1 MNTLPHRPPHI
12 DAGPWLNY
20 KESPSPQH
28 PNWIDSESSATTH
41 INTTLEAPSKPV
53 LETADETVLGEEI
66 SKRLEALYMERL
78 DHNLKK
84 GVWTTFKFLFATL
97 LTSHVRRGFSIQAA
111 QTTGHLAVRLLC
123 VELSLSPTTA
133 YDHLAKLKA
142 AGLLDFRSFKT
153 AAPQDWVMPERG
165 RGSGELRKQLRQ
177 PVLNT
182 GTLVAIRLLP
192 GFLKP
197 VRLRK
202 DDFEVSPR
210 DLHSDLLTGNT
221 VRNYTESLST
231 EQVNEYKARKARWK
245 DTGHI
250 YLPQGW
256 SVDIA
261 VLVDFTLP
269 AEWLGKAPLFV
280 SVQFS
285 SKVPEA
291 SSLRGKLLPEDMFS
305 LPNLPPSVAR
315 EWIDAIGVSIQEYL
329 GDRKGQTV
337 WHGIL
342 WQLYRHAKHGAN
354 RFSVLFDQLSRV
366 KSEFNKRECSNPA
379 ASVIKRLRNAENSFW
394 DWLQDAPSGY
404 SRITGA
410 SGSPIVV

>member
-1 MNTLPHRPPHI
+1 M
-12 DAGPWLNY
+12 
-20 KESPSPQH
+20 
-28 PNWIDSESSATTH
+28 
-41 INTTLEAPSKPV
+41 
-53 LETADETVLGEEI
+53 
-66 SKRLEALYMERL
+66 
-78 DHNLKK
+78 
-84 GVWTTFKFLFATL
+84 
-97 LTSHVRRGFSIQAA
+97 
-111 QTTGHLAVRLLC
+111 
-123 VELSLSPTTA
+123 SPTTA
-133 YDHLAKLKA
+133 YDHLAKLKS

-153 AAPQDWVMPERG
+153 AAPQDWVMPDR
-165 RGSGELRKQLRQ
+165 RKASGEAQKQSRQ

-202 DDFEVSPR
+202 DDFEVIPR

-221 VRNYTESLST
+221 VGNYTASLST

-245 DTGHI
+245 ETGHI

-285 SKVPEA
+285 SEEPEA
-291 SSLRGKLLPEDMFS
+291 SSLRGKLLPEDMLS
-305 LPNLPPSVAR
+305 LPDLPPAVAR
-315 EWIDAIGVSIQEYL
+315 EWIDAIGISIQEYL

-337 WHGIL
+337 WHSIL
-342 WQLYRHAKHGAN
+342 WQLYHHAKHGAN

-366 KSEFNKRECSNPA
+366 KSEFDKRECSNPA
-379 ASVIKRLRNAENSFW
+379 ASVIKRLRSAENSFW
-394 DWLQDAPSGY
+394 DWLQSAPRDY
-404 SRITGA
+404 PRTIA
-410 SGSPIVV
+410 SGPPIVV